1 MHAVIGASV
10 SYKTSMDSLCKLV
23 LELYRAARETPVEE
37 FQELALSLVKT
48 KIHFRSAMWGTYEMA
63 DDGIAVNSVH
73 LHNEPLEIL
82 PDWASLHRR
91 NPIVGKVTAYPGHA
105 HIFHAFAS
113 YTDVPEMLD
122 FARRYGHINV
132 LAIAEAGRNFA
143 GGRMQG
149 EWVSVYRAGEHDR
162 FAPDDQHNMEQL
174 MPHLAEALA
183 INRMLKQ
190 KPQLLELRRISPLDR
205 LSGRE
210 LEVAR
215 LFGQG
220 QSHKE
225 IALRLEISPAT
236 VRNFLSNAYK
246 KLGINNK
253 AELAGLFNEGDS

>member
-1 MHAVIGASV
+1 MI
-10 SYKTSMDSLCKLV
+10 
-23 LELYRAARETPVEE
+23 LELYRAAKEAHMEE

-48 KIHFRSAMWGTYEMA
+48 QIHFRSAMWGTYEMT
-63 DDGIAVNSVH
+63 DDGIVVNSVH

-82 PDWASLHRR
+82 QDWAPLHRR
-91 NPIVGKVTAYPGHA
+91 DPMICDVAANPGRAR
-105 HIFHAFAS
+105 IFHAPA
-113 YTDVPEMLD
+113 THADPPEMLG
-122 FARRYGHINV
+122 FTRRYGHINA

-149 EWVSVYRAGEHDR
+149 EWVSLYRAEEHDR
-162 FAPDDQHNMEQL
+162 FVPDDQHNMEQL

-183 INRMLKQ
+183 INRMLEQ
-190 KPQLLELRRISPLDR
+190 KPQLLEIRRGSPLSR

-215 LFGQG
+215 FFGQG

-225 IALRLEISPAT
+225 IALRLEISPST

-253 AELAGLFNEGDS
+253 AELAGLFNEGNS